1 MDRNQKFL
9 KRLSDKEFAAVET
22 ALQKILDRDTAGLD
36 LKKLSGYRDVYRVRI
51 GNIRIIF
58 LDTGNDPEVLEIS
71 RRSEKTYKNY

>member
-9 KRLSDKEFAAVET
+9 KRLEPKELAAVET
-22 ALQKILDRDTAGLD
+22 ILHKILSRNTTSLD
-36 LKKLSGYRDVYRVRI
+36 IKKLAGYRDVYRIRT

-58 LDTGNDPEVLEIS
+58 LDTGTNPEILEIS

>member
-9 KRLSDKEFAAVET
+9 KRLSDKEFSAVEI
-22 ALQKILDRDTAGLD
+22 ALQRILARDTAGLD
-36 LKKLSGYRDVYRVRI
+36 LKKLSGYRDVYRIRT

-58 LDTGNDPEVLEIS
+58 LDTGSNPEILEIS